1 MITKPKPAEERD
13 TLDLLELVCQLHSRA
28 LNQPRNKDMHDA
40 YVEAR
45 QEMERRIKV
54 NNNFVLAD
62 VRQRTFIVEEQ
73 ISGTDYWESV
83 SVRLPTLERARE
95 FVKNYAPEHI
105 KERFRIVD
113 VYVA

>member
-1 MITKPKPAEERD
+1 MTEKMIR
-13 TLDLLELVCQLHSRA
+13 
-28 LNQPRNKDMHDA
+28 DA
-40 YVEAR
+40 YV
-45 QEMERRIKV
+45 RIRTIDQTIPDEVLDFMKDASIEKLKQV
-54 NNNFVLAD
+54 NNNIVLAD

-73 ISGTDYWESV
+73 ISGADYWESV

-95 FVKNYAPEHI
+95 FVKNHAPEHI